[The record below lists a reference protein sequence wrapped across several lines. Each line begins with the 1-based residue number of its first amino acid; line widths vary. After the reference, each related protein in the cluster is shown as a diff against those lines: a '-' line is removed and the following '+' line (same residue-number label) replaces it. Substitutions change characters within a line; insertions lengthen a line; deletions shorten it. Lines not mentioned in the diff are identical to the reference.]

1 MKTQFVKP
9 ARDMG
14 VATSIRKPVQHYL
27 TFTACCHKQI
37 NEIFF
42 KKKKVDDGPNQN
54 FNKPWI
60 LYMQRENKRG
70 YPVTGGL

>member
-1 MKTQFVKP
+1 MKTQLVKP

-42 KKKKVDDGPNQN
+42 KKIKG
-54 FNKPWI
+54 
-60 LYMQRENKRG
+60 R
-70 YPVTGGL
+70 